1 MNERSTHA
9 SLNPDT
15 NGSIQGSGQGS
26 DVGRDSSPAVE
37 NGLGPSSNVPE
48 LKDKV
53 LAALKTV
60 YDPEIP
66 VDVYELGLI
75 YEINVYPVNNV
86 YIQMTLTSPSCP
98 SAEVIPGEVQQKIKA
113 IDGVNDVKVDVT
125 FDPPYSQDMMSEAA
139 KLELGFM

>member
-1 MNERSTHA
+1 MSEVPNDNTTTATGQAQPDGGIA
-9 SLNPDT
+9 SEASGT
-15 NGSIQGSGQGS
+15 SI
-26 DVGRDSSPAVE
+26 
-37 NGLGPSSNVPE
+37 PE

-98 SAEVIPGEVQQKIKA
+98 SAEVIPGEVQQKVKA

>member
-1 MNERSTHA
+1 MSNTAENIETNSTA
-9 SLNPDT
+9 MS
-15 NGSIQGSGQGS
+15 QG
-26 DVGRDSSPAVE
+26 DLRE
-37 NGLGPSSNVPE
+37 
-48 LKDKV
+48 KV
-53 LAALKTV
+53 IAALKTV

-75 YEINVYPVNNV
+75 YEINVFPVNNV

-98 SAEVIPGEVQQKIKA
+98 SAEVIPVEVEQKVKEIE
-113 IDGVNDVKVDVT
+113 GVSSVKVELT